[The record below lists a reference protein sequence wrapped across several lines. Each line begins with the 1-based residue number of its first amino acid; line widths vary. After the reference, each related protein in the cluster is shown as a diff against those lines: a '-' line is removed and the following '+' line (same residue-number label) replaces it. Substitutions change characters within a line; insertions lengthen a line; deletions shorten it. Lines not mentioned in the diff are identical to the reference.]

1 MILLRRRKLDGMSEA
16 NAKDNVIILAH
27 CNANKNINNSNGRR
41 YAPPLLF
48 PSP

>member
-1 MILLRRRKLDGMSEA
+1 MKLNGMSEA
-16 NAKDNVIILAH
+16 NAKDNILILVYY
-27 CNANKNINNSNGRR
+27 NTNKSINNSNGRR